1 MFLFCFFVGPWI
13 KFLILFTQIFWS
25 FLAIRVFRKTV
36 FLCVLRVSIFVVLPL
51 CRSNN
56 MSLKLF
62 LLPLICMILYF
73 FYTQSPFFRDLNVT
87 GQFT

>member
-1 MFLFCFFVGPWI
+1 MFVLFLCG
-13 KFLILFTQIFWS
+13 S
-25 FLAIRVFRKTV
+25 FL
-36 FLCVLRVSIFVVLPL
+36 LCVLRVSIFVVLPL

-73 FYTQSPFFRDLNVT
+73 LFFIFYTQSPFFRDLNVT